1 MNVERVLLLSVM
13 LQSGGGDRIWAPA
26 AASGSTEVLQT
37 CTSMICVPE
46 PLRRVFRRPGQREDG
61 ARLIC
66 DHLSLIS
73 TSLQE
78 DEVKVC

>member
-1 MNVERVLLLSVM
+1 MFGET
-13 LQSGGGDRIWAPA
+13 GAPGTV
-26 AASGSTEVLQT
+26 SGSTEVFVDLHVYDLCSRTTLTADQ
-37 CTSMICVPE
+37 
-46 PLRRVFRRPGQREDG
+46 RRLGRRETD
-61 ARLIC
+61 AVLIC